1 MSIGFG
7 FPNNSPGYHGGG
19 ATTFVSAVF
28 TGITQLSGQTFTG
41 GAMVVNTFEDTVSE
55 QFVIGP
61 RAGQTFTGGSMVI
74 PTFGS

>member
-28 TGITQLSGQTFTG
+28 TGITTLSGQTFTG
-41 GAMVVNTFEDTVSE
+41 GVMT
-55 QFVIGP
+55 
-61 RAGQTFTGGSMVI
+61 I